1 MVVTP
6 KPASQS
12 KYIWFNSIGA
22 LLTAFEAF
30 TGIIQPHVSMNVFL
44 IMTTIAVAGNA
55 ALRFY
60 TSQPIGTPA
69 E

>member
-1 MVVTP
+1 MEVVP
-6 KPASQS
+6 KPVSKS

-30 TGIIQPHVSMNVFL
+30 TGIIQPHVSINVFL

-60 TSQPIGTPA
+60 TSQPIGSPS